1 MSFSVA
7 IAESNNVTTWGV
19 RSVVERLGGSVVVT
33 AETGIDTLAMVETH
47 KPTVLSLR
55 LDFPRIHGFDI
66 LEYLKERT
74 AAVEVVVLTAQ
85 DEESYVRTAFEQGAT
100 AYVLKEDPL
109 MEVGEA
115 FRAAAEGEY
124 HLSDALPDAWMEAAG
139 SEISQART
147 QCRSLT
153 TRQRQVLKLTAEGHT
168 SEEAGEKLDL
178 SCRTVERH
186 RRVVKEK
193 LGLRNV
199 TEMTR
204 YAVHVGLYSTP
215 GTDWIRQSGT
225 G

>member
-7 IAESNNVTTWGV
+7 IAESNDVTSWGV
-19 RSVVERLGGSVVVT
+19 RSSVEHLGGSVVAT
-33 AETGIDTLAMVETH
+33 AETGIDTLSMVETY

-55 LDFPRIHGFDI
+55 LDFPRIHGFDV
-66 LEYLKERT
+66 LEYLQERT
-74 AAVEVVVLTAQ
+74 AAVEVVVLTVQ
-85 DEESYVRTAFEQGAT
+85 DEESYVRTAFERGAT
-100 AYVLKEDPL
+100 AYVLKQDPL
-109 MEVGEA
+109 MEVREA

-124 HLSDALPDAWMEAAG
+124 YLSDTLPDAWMEAAG
-139 SEISQART
+139 AEISEARM

-168 SEEAGEKLDL
+168 SEEVGEKLDL
-178 SCRTVERH
+178 SGRTVERH
-186 RRVVKEK
+186 RRVVREK

-215 GTDWIRQSGT
+215 GTDWVRRAG
-225 G
+225 GE